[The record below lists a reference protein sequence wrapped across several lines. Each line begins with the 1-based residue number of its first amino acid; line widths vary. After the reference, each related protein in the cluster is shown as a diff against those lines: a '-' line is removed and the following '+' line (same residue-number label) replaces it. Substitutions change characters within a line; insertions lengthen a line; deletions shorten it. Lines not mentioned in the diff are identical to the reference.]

1 MYARHKSTMDHKTTE
16 YQAFSYQIL
25 TWYKEN
31 PRELPWR
38 GTRDPYKI
46 WLSEIILQ
54 QTRVAQGLPYYYAFV
69 ETYPSVKDLALAP
82 EEEVLRLWQGLGY
95 YSRARNLH
103 ACAKSIWFEMN
114 GVFPKTYDELLK
126 LKGVG
131 SYTASAIASFA
142 YGEVKAVVDG
152 NVFRVLARYFG
163 IDTDIA
169 SSKAKKEFE
178 ALANQIIPIDQPG
191 EFNQAM
197 MDFGARLCTPK
208 NPSCESCPVNSSCFA
223 LIYNIVSELPVKI
236 NKVKI
241 KERYFHYYVIKC
253 GEKWVWKKRTSGD
266 IWEGLFD
273 FPQEE
278 SIHELQT
285 PTIEIPSATKANTQR
300 FPKNYRHILS
310 HQRLNA
316 VFSEVEIGEENLDKL
331 EDWCENEG
339 FVLVA
344 EDKIEYLAKPKLIVN
359 FLNDQGI

>member
-1 MYARHKSTMDHKTTE
+1 MNYKTTE
-16 YQAFSYQIL
+16 YQSFSYQIL
-25 TWYKEN
+25 TWYKDN

-38 GTRDPYKI
+38 GTNDPYKI

-54 QTRVAQGLPYYYAFV
+54 QTRVAQGLPYYYAFI
-69 ETYPSVKDLALAP
+69 ETYPTVRDLALAP

-103 ACAKSIWFEMN
+103 ACAKSIWFEM
-114 GVFPKTYDELLK
+114 GGEFPTTYDGLIK

-163 IDTDIA
+163 IETDIA

-178 ALANQIIPIDQPG
+178 FLANQIIPQEEPG

-197 MDFGARLCTPK
+197 MDFGARQCTPK
-208 NPSCESCPVNSSCFA
+208 NPGCPTCPLKGSCFA
-223 LIYNIVSELPVKI
+223 HLYNMVSDLPVKI

-241 KERYFHYYVIKC
+241 KERHFHYYVIKC
-253 GEKWVWKKRTSGD
+253 GSSWVWKKRTSGD
-266 IWEGLFD
+266 IWEGLHD
-273 FPQEE
+273 FPQVE
-278 SIHELQT
+278 SSQETQSL
-285 PTIEIPSATKANTQR
+285 PMDIPLKTEKEAKL
-300 FPKNYRHILS
+300 FPKKYKHILS

-316 VFSEVEIGEENLDKL
+316 VFSELEIAEENLEKL
-331 EDWCENEG
+331 ENWCQNQG
-339 FVLVA
+339 FLLV
-344 EDKIEYLAKPKLIVN
+344 EEERIEYLAKPKLIVN

>member
-1 MYARHKSTMDHKTTE
+1 MDHKTTE
-16 YQAFSYQIL
+16 YQAFSHQIL

-31 PRELPWR
+31 PRDLPWR
-38 GTRDPYKI
+38 GTLDPYKI

-54 QTRVAQGLPYYYAFV
+54 QTRVAQGLPYYNAFV
-69 ETYPSVKDLALAP
+69 ENYPTVKDLALAP

-103 ACAKSIWFEMN
+103 ACAKSIWFDQVGE
-114 GVFPKTYDELLK
+114 FPKTYNDLLK

-163 IDTDIA
+163 IETDIA
-169 SSKAKKEFE
+169 SSRAKKEFE
-178 ALANQIIPIDQPG
+178 ALANQIIPKDQPA

-208 NPSCESCPVNSSCFA
+208 NPDCESCPLKTSCFA
-223 LIYNIVSELPVKI
+223 LIHSIVSELPVKI
-236 NKVKI
+236 NKI
-241 KERYFHYYVIKC
+241 KVRERHFHYYVIRC
-253 GEKWVWKKRTSGD
+253 GEKSVWKKRTSGD
-266 IWEGLFD
+266 IWEGLHD
-273 FPQEE
+273 FPQIE
-278 SIHELQT
+278 SLPNQKPESLN
-285 PTIEIPSATKANTQR
+285 IPLEKASQVR
-300 FPKNYRHILS
+300 ALPKNYRHILS

-316 VFSEVEIGEENLDKL
+316 VFSEVEIAEENLPNL
-331 EDWCENEG
+331 ENWCAQAG
-339 FVLVA
+339 FMLVE
-344 EDKIEYLAKPKLIVN
+344 EDRIEYLAKPKLIVN

>member
-1 MYARHKSTMDHKTTE
+1 MTHKTTE
-16 YQAFSYQIL
+16 YQAFSHQIL

-31 PRELPWR
+31 PRDLPWR
-38 GTRDPYKI
+38 GTQDPYKI

-54 QTRVAQGLPYYYAFV
+54 QTRVAQGMPYYYAFV
-69 ETYPSVKDLALAP
+69 ENYPTVKDLALAP

-103 ACAKSIWFEMN
+103 ACAKSIWYDMGGE
-114 GVFPKTYDELLK
+114 FPKTYDELLK

-142 YGEVKAVVDG
+142 YSEVKAVVDG
-152 NVFRVLARYFG
+152 NVFRVLSRYFG
-163 IDTDIA
+163 IETDIA
-169 SSKAKKEFE
+169 SSKTKKEFE
-178 ALANQIIPIDQPG
+178 TLANQIIPKDQPG

-208 NPSCESCPVNSSCFA
+208 NPSCESCPVKSSCFA
-223 LIYNIVSELPVKI
+223 LLYNMVSVLPVKI
-236 NKVKI
+236 NKVKV
-241 KERYFHYYVIKC
+241 KERHFHYYVIKC
-253 GEKWVWKKRTSGD
+253 GEKSVWKKRTSGD

-278 SIHELQT
+278 SVNDLKNE
-285 PTIEIPSATKANTQR
+285 TIEIPSATSKNTQR
-300 FPKNYRHILS
+300 IPKNYRHILS

-316 VFSEVEIGEENLDKL
+316 VFSEVEIAAENLDKL
-331 EDWCENEG
+331 EDWCERKG
-339 FVLVA
+339 FMLVE
-344 EDKIEYLAKPKLIVN
+344 EDQIEYLAKPKLIVN